1 MSKPH
6 DTGYKLLFSDPLMV
20 RDLVRGFID
29 DPWLHKLDFETL
41 EAFKGH
47 YVTEDLRD
55 RADDVVWRVKSGE
68 EWVYL
73 YLLIE
78 FQSGIDR
85 YMSLRMLVYVGLL
98 YQDLIRQKQLGP
110 DGRLP
115 PVLPIVLYN
124 GERRWRAP
132 TSLGEL
138 LPKVPPFLAPL
149 QPQMRYVLIDEGAYP
164 QSQLDA
170 LPDNLMAA
178 IFKLEQ
184 PQHPE
189 QVQRILADVLE
200 ATQGPEYTQVRR
212 IIAIWVRAALNRN
225 RRYTIP
231 LPELD
236 DLQEL
241 SVMLSQRIEEWAK
254 AYMAT
259 GEEKGLLEGLEKGL
273 LKGEARMLGRQLTR
287 RFGELPAWVEQRLSE
302 ATEAQLAVWS
312 DAVLDAQ
319 SLAAVFAEPPANH

>member
-1 MSKPH
+1 MGKPSKPH

-20 RDLVRGFID
+20 RDLVQGFIA
-29 DPWLHKLDFETL
+29 DPWLQKLDFSTL

-68 EWVYL
+68 DWVYL

-78 FQSGIDR
+78 FQSGVDR

-98 YQDLIRQKQLGP
+98 YQDLIKQKQIGP
-110 DGRLP
+110 SGLLP

-124 GERRWRAP
+124 GRRRWRMP
-132 TSLGEL
+132 TSLSEL

-149 QPQMRYVLIDEGAYP
+149 QPQMRYVLIDEGAYSS
-164 QSQLDA
+164 SQLNA
-170 LPDNLMAA
+170 LPHNVMAA

-184 PQHPE
+184 LQHPE
-189 QVQRILADVLE
+189 EVRQILTEVLE
-200 ATQGPEYTQVRR
+200 ATKGAEYAQMRR
-212 IIAIWVRAALNRN
+212 IIALWLRATLKRN
-225 RRYTIP
+225 RRYSIE

-241 SVMLSQRIEEWAK
+241 SIMLSQRIEQWAE

-259 GEEKGLLEGLEKGL
+259 GQEKGRLEGRLEGQASLLSRLLEH
-273 LKGEARMLGRQLTR
+273 
-287 RFGELPAWVEQRLSE
+287 RFGELPVWAQERLNE
-302 ATEAQLAVWS
+302 ATESQLAAWS
-312 DAVLDAQ
+312 EAVLDAE
-319 SLAAVFAEPPANH
+319 SLAAVFEEPPASH